1 MKNFSKNNYST
12 KRNDTE
18 NRRSQSKNNYS
29 TKRNNTENRRSQ
41 SKNNFKKGNDLNT
54 RDNFK
59 SRDDSTMRD
68 DFKRR
73 DNFKRRNDSN
83 RREYF
88 KRRDDSTMR
97 DDFKRRD
104 NFKRRDDSNRREDFK
119 RRDDS
124 TMRDDFKR
132 RDNFKRRDDSNR
144 REDFKRRDNFK
155 KRDDYERKDDI
166 KSNGYSYS
174 KSKEKPR
181 NSFNQPQTRFSSN
194 APQTENNSK
203 KFQLSLNERN
213 FEDWIWGKHS
223 VFAALNSERPINRIW
238 CTSEIFSSEKF
249 YLLLKDLKSKGVL
262 VEEVTWSRLSQIT
275 SGAVHQGVALQHA
288 STESISLEKLIDI
301 SKSKSSNP
309 IIVAL
314 DGVTDPHNFGAII
327 RSAEAFDCKGI
338 IVPQRR
344 SAGLTGTVAKV
355 AAGALEHIPVS
366 RVVNLNRAI
375 DELKKKGFIIIG
387 LSGDGQVPISEFK
400 EKAPFVVIV
409 GAENKGISLLVQKKC
424 DYLLKIP
431 LKGKTSSLNASVAAA
446 ISLCYLSNN

>member
-1 MKNFSKNNYST
+1 NYS
-12 KRNDTE
+12 E
-18 NRRSQSKNNYS
+18 NS
-29 TKRNNTENRRSQ
+29 
-41 SKNNFKKGNDLNT
+41 
-54 RDNFK
+54 
-59 SRDDSTMRD
+59 
-68 DFKRR
+68 
-73 DNFKRRNDSN
+73 
-83 RREYF
+83 
-88 KRRDDSTMR
+88 
-97 DDFKRRD
+97 
-104 NFKRRDDSNRREDFK
+104 
-119 RRDDS
+119 
-124 TMRDDFKR
+124 
-132 RDNFKRRDDSNR
+132 
-144 REDFKRRDNFK
+144 
-155 KRDDYERKDDI
+155 
-166 KSNGYSYS
+166 
-174 KSKEKPR
+174 
-181 NSFNQPQTRFSSN
+181 
-194 APQTENNSK
+194 SK
-203 KFQLSLNERN
+203 KFQLSPNERN

-262 VEEVTWSRLSQIT
+262 IEEVTWSRLSQLT

-446 ISLCYLSNN
+446 ISLCYLSNS

>member
-18 NRRSQSKNNYS
+18 NRRSQSKNN
-29 TKRNNTENRRSQ
+29 
-41 SKNNFKKGNDLNT
+41 FKKGNDLNT
-54 RDNFK
+54 
-59 SRDDSTMRD
+59 
-68 DFKRR
+68 
-73 DNFKRRNDSN
+73 
-83 RREYF
+83 
-88 KRRDDSTMR
+88 
-97 DDFKRRD
+97 RD

-119 RRDDS
+119 RRDNFKRRDDS
-124 TMRDDFKR
+124 DRREDFKR

-155 KRDDYERKDDI
+155 RKDDI
-166 KSNGYSYS
+166 KSNEYNYL

-194 APQTENNSK
+194 APQTENYSENSSK
-203 KFQLSLNERN
+203 KFQLSPNERN

-262 VEEVTWSRLSQIT
+262 IEEVTWSRLSQLT

-288 STESISLEKLIDI
+288 STDSISLEKLIDI

-424 DYLLKIP
+424 DYLLKIS